1 MEHVVGKKIKKN
13 IKVVMGDP
21 NLVEEGEL
29 FLGYDDKDNPVLSA
43 RIAGAPNLTT
53 LALIVKAGE
62 PYFMGNLGEVLINE
76 IFGSEESD
84 DPGQIL

>member
-29 FLGYDDKDNPVLSA
+29 FLGYAGNEPILGT
-43 RIAGAPNLTT
+43 RIAGAPSLTT
-53 LALIVKAGE
+53 LAFIVKVGE
-62 PYFMGNLGEVLINE
+62 PYFMGNLGEGIINE
-76 IFGSEESD
+76 IFGSGSGSRKID
-84 DPGQIL
+84 